1 MRAGIALLVWMAAC
15 AHAKYRCPDRG
26 GPAWIEARSAHFVV
40 QTNLPS
46 EAAISKIGAL
56 ERLRAGM
63 ALLWRTPP
71 EPGAPLDLFLPRNA
85 EESAEFGESPVRIRI
100 TRFGELVLVASGEA
114 DVVSDPLIKTLMA
127 GTLDGIWRVERV
139 PWLAVGFE
147 LYLEGARIDGSDAL
161 LGEPSLLALRALREH
176 RGPSPVGWIVD
187 ANRPGQIP
195 DPGTSWLLVHY
206 LIDAR
211 RAQFVDLLRR
221 LGRGEEEKD
230 ALAASF
236 GQFDAGAL
244 DDALERYWK
253 EGRIGTARLALPP
266 IDERV
271 QTRALTE
278 AELHGFRA
286 DLLMSPDRDDERE
299 EALRH
304 DPTEPRAIAA
314 MSDAERALEAAR
326 ASALSH
332 PRDWRPW
339 YLLWRY
345 ASGLKGDDLDDFLV
359 RKSAPRSAE
368 AEAAI
373 SRAASLTANAPMP
386 HLILADLALAR
397 SDAALALGE
406 AEIAVRVA
414 PRRALYL
421 DTYAAALAG
430 SGRCSAARAV
440 QQRAVERVESEAAL
454 TIRRAIRE
462 HFDDYQQR
470 CPGK

>member
-1 MRAGIALLVWMAAC
+1 M
-15 AHAKYRCPDRG
+15 
-26 GPAWIEARSAHFVV
+26 
-40 QTNLPS
+40 
-46 EAAISKIGAL
+46 
-56 ERLRAGM
+56 
-63 ALLWRTPP
+63 
-71 EPGAPLDLFLPRNA
+71 
-85 EESAEFGESPVRIRI
+85 
-100 TRFGELVLVASGEA
+100 
-114 DVVSDPLIKTLMA
+114 
-127 GTLDGIWRVERV
+127 
-139 PWLAVGFE
+139 
-147 LYLEGARIDGSDAL
+147 
-161 LGEPSLLALRALREH
+161 
-176 RGPSPVGWIVD
+176 GWIVD
-187 ANRPGQIP
+187 EKRPGQIP

-211 RAQFVDLLRR
+211 RAEFVDLLRR
-221 LGRGEEEKD
+221 LGRGEEERD
-230 ALAASF
+230 AVAASF
-236 GQFDAGAL
+236 GQLDADAL

-286 DLLMSPDRDDERE
+286 DLLRYSSETDDERE
-299 EALRH
+299 DALRH
-304 DPTEPRAIAA
+304 DPTEPRAIAT

-326 ASALSH
+326 ASSLSH

-339 YLLWRY
+339 YLLWRF

-359 RKSAPRSAE
+359 RKSAPRNTE
-368 AEAAI
+368 AEQAI
-373 SRAASLTANAPMP
+373 SRAASLTANPMP

-397 SDAALALGE
+397 SDAALALPE
-406 AEIAVRVA
+406 AEIAVRMA

-421 DTYAAALAG
+421 DTYAAALAA

-440 QQRAVERVESEAAL
+440 QQRAVERVESEPAL